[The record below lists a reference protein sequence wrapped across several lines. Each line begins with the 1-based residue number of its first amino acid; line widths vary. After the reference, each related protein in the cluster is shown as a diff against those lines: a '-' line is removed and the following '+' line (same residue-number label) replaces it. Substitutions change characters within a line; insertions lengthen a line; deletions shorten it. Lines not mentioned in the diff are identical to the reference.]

1 MKAPSK
7 KAGKSRACIT
17 LSGQPGMTLMEVVIA
32 IAVVAFVVPLI
43 LAATGSA
50 GSSRRSAEADTRS
63 AWIARQVQ
71 QELIVSWGEH
81 PEKSVFGDKPSIPR
95 SFPTWPSQRKTPEIL
110 LFDSD
115 GEFIAKGSGA
125 DLESASQVKDAT
137 YIVAAYSEE
146 YNPPNL
152 PAIANSLCIL
162 HIRIIHPAKAN
173 PGNRSTF
180 RYNLITTKQ
189 GAL

>member
-1 MKAPSK
+1 MKNPSK
-7 KAGKSRACIT
+7 KAGKSRARVSR
-17 LSGQPGMTLMEVVIA
+17 SGRPGMTLMEVVIA

-81 PEKSVFGDKPSIPR
+81 PEKSVFGTSLP
-95 SFPTWPSQRKTPEIL
+95 FPKFPDVAEPEKTPEIL

-189 GAL
+189 GTL